1 MLFILTL
8 QMSLILGITSPGPM
22 CRNQYKYRKPS
33 GIPDIELRRISGMTQ
48 HMNGL
53 SAGAPLPVQG
63 IDGLGK
69 SETQG
74 IP

>member
-1 MLFILTL
+1 MLFIKTL
-8 QMSLILGITSPGPM
+8 EMSLILGITSPDPM
-22 CRNQYKYRKPS
+22 CRNTS
-33 GIPDIELRRISGMTQ
+33 TENHLGSPDIELRRISGMTQ

-53 SAGAPLPVQG
+53 SAGAPLPAQG
-63 IDGLGK
+63 IDVLGK